1 MAVVEIVL
9 HPVSITRFPL
19 SIFSRG
25 WVRKDGNLLTETGC
39 NIIITMRISIMINDD
54 TLSKH
59 NHNNIDNDD
68 NDNDSIAS
76 IDANI
81 DSVDNSTN

>member
-1 MAVVEIVL
+1 
-9 HPVSITRFPL
+9 
-19 SIFSRG
+19 
-25 WVRKDGNLLTETGC
+25 
-39 NIIITMRISIMINDD
+39 MRISIMVHDD
-54 TLSKH
+54 MLSKH
-59 NHNNIDNDD
+59 NHNNIDNDDND